1 MLASL
6 VVGSGQRSNSL
17 IILLFFMVFQN
28 VATIERLAHRRHFR
42 YPLVVAA
49 FCHKILPKKF
59 NIIYFF
65 LLVAAASSSNATG
78 GVPAGGSGDEDGN
91 EKGIFRLDP
100 MNEVQVEVGAN
111 LKSIVKSKKVA
122 EDHNDWFIQV

>member
-1 MLASL
+1 M
-6 VVGSGQRSNSL
+6 
-17 IILLFFMVFQN
+17 
-28 VATIERLAHRRHFR
+28 
-42 YPLVVAA
+42 P
-49 FCHKILPKKF
+49 KKKF

>member
-1 MLASL
+1 M
-6 VVGSGQRSNSL
+6 
-17 IILLFFMVFQN
+17 LLF
-28 VATIERLAHRRHFR
+28 AIK
-42 YPLVVAA
+42 
-49 FCHKILPKKF
+49 FCQKKF